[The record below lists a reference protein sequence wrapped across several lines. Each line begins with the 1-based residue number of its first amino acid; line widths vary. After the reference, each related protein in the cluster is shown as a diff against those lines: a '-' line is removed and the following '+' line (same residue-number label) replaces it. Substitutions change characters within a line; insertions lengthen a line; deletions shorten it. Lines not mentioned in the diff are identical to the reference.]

1 VRRGAAAAAALA
13 ALALSGCET
22 TQEKSAKLARVAKLR
37 EAGEAKHTKQ
47 AQRLLTIAHASRK
60 LSVTGVVLL
69 RSSEGLAAV
78 VTLQNHSATAL
89 REVPVRINVRDQH
102 GRSLF
107 TNEAAGQAPPLLSA
121 SLIPAHGRF
130 DWIDDQVPL
139 TGGASS
145 VTAQVGEAPT
155 AGAAVPK
162 LTVSGAH
169 MTDDPTSGPGA
180 EGEVVNH
187 SSVGQRELVVYAVV
201 RRGAKVVAA
210 GRAIVPEAPA
220 GASTRFQLFFIGHP
234 SGGTLEV
241 EAPPSTLG

>member
-1 VRRGAAAAAALA
+1 VRRGAAAAAVLA

-37 EAGEAKHTKQ
+37 EAGEAKHAKQ
-47 AQRLLTIAHASRK
+47 QQHLLTIARVSRK
-60 LSVTGVVLL
+60 VSVAGVVLL

-78 VTLQNHSATAL
+78 VTLENHSSTAV
-89 REVPVRINVRDQH
+89 REAPVRINVRDQH

-107 TNEAAGQAPPLLSA
+107 TNEAAGQAPPLVSA

-139 TGGASS
+139 NNGASS

-155 AGAAVPK
+155 SDGAVPK
-162 LTVSGAH
+162 LTVTGAH
-169 MTDDPTSGPGA
+169 MTEDPTSGPGA

-187 SSVGQRELVVYAVV
+187 SAVSQRELVVYAVV
-201 RRGAKVVAA
+201 RRGGKVVAA

-220 GASTRFQLFFIGHP
+220 GASTRFQLFFIGDAR
-234 SGGTLEV
+234 GGTLEV

>member
-37 EAGEAKHTKQ
+37 EAGEAKHAKREQ
-47 AQRLLTIAHASRK
+47 HLLTIARASRK
-60 LSVTGVVLL
+60 VSVAGVVLL

-78 VTLQNHSATAL
+78 VTLENHSSTAL
-89 REVPVRINVRDQH
+89 REVPVRINVRDKH
-102 GRSLF
+102 GHSLF

-139 TGGASS
+139 NNGASS
-145 VTAQVGEAPT
+145 VTAQVGEAP
-155 AGAAVPK
+155 AADGALPK
-162 LTVSGAH
+162 LTVTGEH
-169 MTDDPTSGPGA
+169 MTEDPTSGPGA

-187 SSVGQRELVVYAVV
+187 SAVGQRELVVYAVV
-201 RRGAKVVAA
+201 RRRRKVVAA

-220 GASTRFQLFFIGHP
+220 GASTRFQLFFIGDAR
-234 SGGTLEV
+234 GGTLEV